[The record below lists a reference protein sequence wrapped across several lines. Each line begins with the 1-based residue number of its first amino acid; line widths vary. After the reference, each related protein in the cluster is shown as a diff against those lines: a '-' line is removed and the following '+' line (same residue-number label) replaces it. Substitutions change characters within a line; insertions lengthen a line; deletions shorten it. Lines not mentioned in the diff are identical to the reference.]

1 MRKISV
7 VIPTYNGAEVIPRCL
22 NSLRRQEGAGKLYEL
37 EIIAADD
44 HSSDGTWELLRAE
57 KDVIALRTPRNT
69 GGPSAGRNLG
79 LEAAAGDFIALIDQD
94 DEWHPAKLQRQLEL
108 IDRAAL
114 VFCDFDILDQLT
126 GKTDYFSDRSGKVLF
141 YEPNQVF
148 LRLLRWEKDSQNP
161 LALIS
166 SLLFHRDL
174 KRIRFEE
181 NFGVCDFDYLLKLTA
196 GQPAARICVPLI
208 TRHVYGS
215 NLSLNP
221 YFRRVAHYHSLMT
234 LEEYEDRYPKE
245 VALAARR
252 INGTYARYFYKIGRM
267 KKARKYFRRSQW
279 NWKTLGYIITSYF
292 GANWVKKHF
301 RIFGS

>member
-7 VIPTYNGAEVIPRCL
+7 IVPTYNGAQVIRRCL
-22 NSLRRQEGAGKLYEL
+22 NSLRQQEGAGQLYEL
-37 EIIAADD
+37 ELIAVDD
-44 HSSDGTWELLRAE
+44 HSSDGTWDILRAE

-79 LEAAAGDFIALIDQD
+79 LEAAAGDYIALIDQD
-94 DEWHPAKLQRQLEL
+94 DEWRPEKLKRQLEL
-108 IDRAAL
+108 MDRAAL
-114 VFCDFDILDQLT
+114 VFCDFEMRDQLT
-126 GKTDYFSDRSGKVLF
+126 GKTDYFSNRSGKVIS
-141 YEPNQVF
+141 YEPNEVF
-148 LRLLRWEKDSQNP
+148 LRLLRWEKDAQNP
-161 LALIS
+161 IALIS
-166 SLLFHRDL
+166 TLLFHRTL
-174 KRIRFEE
+174 KQVRFEE
-181 NFGVCDFDYLLKLTA
+181 NFGFCDFDYLLKLTE
-196 GQPAARICVPLI
+196 GQPAARICTPLI
-208 TRHVYGS
+208 IRHVYGG

-252 INGTYARYFYKIGRM
+252 IHGTYARYFYKIGRM
-267 KKARKYFRRSQW
+267 KKARKHFRRSLW
-279 NWKTLGYIITSYF
+279 NWKTLAYIITSYA